1 VTRHCFQLQVKPDR
15 TDEYRRRHAAVWPD
29 LLRALADSGW
39 RSYSLFLRDDGLLI
53 GYVESDDLAASVAAM
68 AETDVNTRWQAEMGE
83 LFVDLDVPP
92 DQGFVQLEEI
102 FNLDDQ
108 LAALAHDTDPTS
120 HPAARTTSS

>member
-1 VTRHCFQLQVKPDR
+1 VTRHCFQLRVKPDR